1 MVLAVGVFRLDGDG
15 FALVGGFEGVAVA
28 LPYFFAVGKP
38 AVFDATHAVIV
49 LQVVGSGQFFAH
61 FGGAADGDVTARRVV
76 WCGRRRGGAAIGD
89 FRRFRALYRFGV
101 VFAVGVFRFD
111 GDGFAFVG
119 GLEGVTVALPYFF
132 AIGKPAV
139 FDAAHAVRVLQV
151 IRCGQFFAHFGG
163 AADGDVAARRVV
175 RRAWRRGSAAV
186 GDCRRF
192 RAFYGF
198 GVVFAVGV
206 FRLDGD
212 GFALVSGFEGVAV
225 ALPDFFAVGKPA
237 VFDAAHAVRVL
248 QVIRCGQFFAHFG
261 GAADGDVATRRVVWR
276 AWRRGRGGRRRCQ
289 RGVNGG
295 AGLAGEG
302 FVVAGAV
309 FVFDVDGEGFAAVY
323 RLDGVAASVGAG
335 DGVAVGKPLVFD
347 VFRLHAVRVFHVRNQ
362 GLADFGRADELN
374 FAFLVVGGIGV
385 FDGDFGAVVA
395 GVAVAVGED
404 VFDRIGVALVKV
416 LVRGE
421 GDVAAASHRPHALF
435 VHDEAGDALAVLVQQ
450 LDGVRVDVALGV
462 GVVFDDVDGDFA
474 ATVRLHG
481 VVIEYRLVGFQV
493 RVGNARMSR
502 HLWAR
507 IERVGRRVGVGLRHR
522 RRVRHGGGSD
532 GVADDAGGAVVRL
545 HMVFAVGVADVHA
558 DVFATVSSGDG
569 VAFAGRAGDG
579 VAFGK
584 PLVFDGAGLD
594 AVVVGDNSFQRA
606 ADFCL
611 AFEQDGAGGVRLL
624 CRVVGEGDFRRF
636 AGVAFGVAD
645 GVLHRG
651 RVAGKAR
658 FRLEGDVAVEGDV
671 PFAFTG
677 DFQRGDRAPGG
688 IEQTDAVDVD
698 VGDTVGVGVVF
709 QHVNGDGFAGR
720 GAFFVVSGDRRA
732 AGLGL
737 VGVVRRGA
745 GTRTG

>member
-1 MVLAVGVFRLDGDG
+1 MQVIRCGEFFAHFGGAADGDVTARRVVRCAWRRGGAAIGDFRRFCALDAFGVVLAVGVLRFDGDG
-15 FALVGGFEGVAVA
+15 FAFVGGFEGVAVA

-38 AVFDATHAVIV
+38 AVFDATHAV
-49 LQVVGSGQFFAH
+49 
-61 FGGAADGDVTARRVV
+61 
-76 WCGRRRGGAAIGD
+76 
-89 FRRFRALYRFGV
+89 
-101 VFAVGVFRFD
+101 
-111 GDGFAFVG
+111 
-119 GLEGVTVALPYFF
+119 
-132 AIGKPAV
+132 
-139 FDAAHAVRVLQV
+139 RVLQV

-163 AADGDVAARRVV
+163 TADGDVTARRVV
-175 RRAWRRGSAAV
+175 RRAWRRG
-186 GDCRRF
+186 
-192 RAFYGF
+192 
-198 GVVFAVGV
+198 
-206 FRLDGD
+206 
-212 GFALVSGFEGVAV
+212 
-225 ALPDFFAVGKPA
+225 
-237 VFDAAHAVRVL
+237 
-248 QVIRCGQFFAHFG
+248 
-261 GAADGDVATRRVVWR
+261 
-276 AWRRGRGGRRRCQ
+276 RGGRRRGQ

-362 GLADFGRADELN
+362 RLADFGRADELN

-404 VFDRIGVALVKV
+404 VFDRVGVALVKV

-462 GVVFDDVDGDFA
+462 GVVVDNVDGDFA
-474 ATVRLHG
+474 TTVRLHG
-481 VVIEYRLVGFQV
+481 VVVEYRLVGFQV
-493 RVGNARMSR
+493 RVRDARMSR
-502 HLWAR
+502 HLRAR
-507 IERVGRRVGVGLRHR
+507 IERIGRRVGGGLRHR
-522 RRVRHGGGSD
+522 RRVRHGGRGD
-532 GVADDAGGAVVRL
+532 GVANDAGGAVVRL
-545 HMVFAVGVADVHA
+545 HVVFAVGVADVHA

-594 AVVVGDNSFQRA
+594 AVVVGDNGFQRA

-611 AFEQDGAGGVRLL
+611 AFEQDGAGGVQLL
-624 CRVVGEGDFRRF
+624 RRVVGEGDFRRF
-636 AGVAFGVAD
+636 AGVAFGIAD

-677 DFQRGDRAPGG
+677 NFQRGDRASGG
-688 IEQTDAVDVD
+688 VEQADAVDVN
-698 VGDTVGVGVVF
+698 VGDAVRVGVVF

-720 GAFFVVSGDRRA
+720 GAFFVISSDRRA
-732 AGLGL
+732 AGFGL

-745 GTRTG
+745 GTRAG